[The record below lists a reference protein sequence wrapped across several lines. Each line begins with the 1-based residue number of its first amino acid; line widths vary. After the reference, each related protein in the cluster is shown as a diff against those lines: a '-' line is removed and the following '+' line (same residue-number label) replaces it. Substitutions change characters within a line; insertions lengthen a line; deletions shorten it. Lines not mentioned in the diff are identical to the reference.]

1 MATEAFDSNQVQ
13 RYSIRPRRSLIA
25 MVSRR
30 TLRRVNGTAGLF
42 LVRPVV
48 VMAARALGP
57 GPTRLKLVKLAHNL
71 GGRELVGPGEEL
83 EFVDAASQ
91 SQQRAA

>member
-1 MATEAFDSNQVQ
+1 MATAAFDRSQVQ
-13 RYSIRPRRSLIA
+13 RYSNRPRRSLIA

-71 GGRELVGPGEEL
+71 GGRELSGPAEEL
-83 EFVDAASQ
+83 DFAEAASQ
-91 SQQRAA
+91 PQQRAA